1 MPAVCLVPR
10 RTLASALAKNRRRVP
25 STVILVLFIFSLQL
39 LDSLCSVFVVI
50 KKLESLGG
58 VSSEE

>member
-1 MPAVCLVPR
+1 M
-10 RTLASALAKNRRRVP
+10 S